1 MKIALILL
9 AIACLGELLGLFLLN
24 RAIDAIFNMIAET
37 AKNEAEYRDG
47 AAKELSKVHQFASDN
62 ADAVKKLRRR
72 VTEIG
77 DGTKNMAKDAA
88 AFELKVDKRFNYVKE
103 QMQEIKKAQ
112 EAYDNLADESVRAQI
127 ESEKA
132 WAEGVRAI
140 ANFGASIPSL
150 NTKGLENE

>member
-9 AIACLGELLGLFLLN
+9 AVAALGELIALFTLYRMIDEIFDTMAEMGL
-24 RAIDAIFNMIAET
+24 
-37 AKNEAEYRDG
+37 NEAEYRQG

-62 ADAVKKLRRR
+62 ADAIKKLRRR

-112 EAYDNLADESVRAQI
+112 EEYSNLADESVRAQI

-150 NTKGLENE
+150 NTKGIENE